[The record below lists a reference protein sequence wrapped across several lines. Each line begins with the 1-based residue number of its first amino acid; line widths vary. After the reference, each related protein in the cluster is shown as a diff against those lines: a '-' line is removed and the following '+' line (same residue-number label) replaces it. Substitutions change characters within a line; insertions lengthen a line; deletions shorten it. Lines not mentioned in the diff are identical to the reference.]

1 MQKQPAPIWALD
13 YNYGDDKMGH
23 LASKDAYKNLEDR
36 INWFTQGAPVSD
48 TLYKILQ
55 VLYTEKEAQ
64 RVALL
69 PVRPFTAK
77 KAAKIWKTS
86 EAEAET
92 YLVHLCEKA
101 LLVDS
106 FHNGVRK
113 FVMPPPMAGFI
124 EFALMRTRG
133 DIDQKYL
140 SELYYQYMN
149 VEEDFVKDLFFVTET
164 RLGRVFVQEPVLTND
179 NTLHILDYERAS
191 HIIDEAEYI
200 GLGICYCRHKMLHAG
215 HPCEINAP
223 LEVCLTFGNVA
234 RSLAQ
239 NGGYARLIDK
249 SEAMDVLQLAY
260 EHNLVQI
267 GENVRENP
275 AFICNCCGCCCE
287 ALQAARKFSP
297 MQPVATTNYI
307 PEVHGDMCVGCG
319 KCQKACPI
327 FAIEVKETEE
337 GQVKKKT
344 AQVNSEICLGCGV
357 CARNCP
363 TKAIEMKRRPIQVI
377 TPVNGTHRFVLQAIE
392 KGTLQNLIFDN
403 QAFAN
408 HRAMAAVFATILKL
422 PPLKQALAS
431 KQFKSVYLDKLIS
444 SQVEKNRRKEEAM
457 KK

>member
-1 MQKQPAPIWALD
+1 
-13 YNYGDDKMGH
+13 MGH
-23 LASKDAYKNLEDR
+23 LTTRDAYKNLEER
-36 INWFTQGAPVSD
+36 INWFTQGAPESE

-55 VLYTEKEAQ
+55 VLYTEKEAKW
-64 RVALL
+64 VSLL
-69 PVRPFTAK
+69 PVRPFTLK
-77 KAAKIWKTS
+77 KAARIWGTS
-86 EAEAET
+86 EAKAEK
-92 YLVHLCEKA
+92 LLDHLCDKA

-106 FHNGVRK
+106 EYHGQRQ

-164 RLGRVFVQEPVLTND
+164 RLGRVYVQEPVLANDKTN
-179 NTLHILDYERAS
+179 HILDYERAT

-200 GLGICYCRHKMLHAG
+200 GVGTCYCRHKMYHAG

-223 LEVCLTFGNVA
+223 MEVCLTFDNVA
-234 RSLAQ
+234 RSLSEHK
-239 NGGYARLIDK
+239 GYARLISK
-249 SEAMDVLQLAY
+249 EEAKDILELSY
-260 EHNLVQI
+260 ESNLVQI
-267 GENVRENP
+267 GENVREHP

-307 PEVHGDMCVGCG
+307 PKVSLEKCIGCG
-319 KCQKACPI
+319 KCEKVCPI
-327 FAIEVKETEE
+327 LAISMEDS
-337 GQVKKKT
+337 GDDAAAKKHAK
-344 AQVNSEICLGCGV
+344 VDEEICLGCGV

-363 TKAIEMKRRPIQVI
+363 TKAIELNRRPVQII
-377 TPVNGTHRFVLQAIE
+377 TPVNSTHRFVLQAIE

-408 HRAMAAVFATILKL
+408 HRAMAAVFSTILKL

-431 KQFKSVYLDKLIS
+431 KQFKSVYLDKLLS
-444 SQVEKNRRKEEAM
+444 AHKN

>member
-1 MQKQPAPIWALD
+1 
-13 YNYGDDKMGH
+13 MGH
-23 LASKDAYKNLEDR
+23 LTTKDAYKSLEER
-36 INWFTQGAPVSD
+36 INWFTQGAPPSE

-55 VLYTEKEAQ
+55 VLYSEKEAKW
-64 RVALL
+64 VALL
-69 PVRPFTAK
+69 PVRPFTLK
-77 KAAKIWKTS
+77 KAAKIWGTT
-86 EAEAET
+86 EAKAEK
-92 YLVHLCEKA
+92 LLDRLCERA

-106 FHNGVRK
+106 DYHGERQ

-149 VEEDFVKDLFFVTET
+149 VEEDFVKDLFFATET
-164 RLGRVFVQEPVLTND
+164 RLGRVYVQEPVLTNEKT
-179 NTLHILDYERAS
+179 NHILDYERAT
-191 HIIDEAEYI
+191 HIVEEAEYI
-200 GLGICYCRHKMLHAG
+200 GLGTCYCRHKMYHAG

-223 LEVCLTFGNVA
+223 WDVCLTFDNVA
-234 RSLAQ
+234 RSLAEH
-239 NGGYARLIDK
+239 GGYARLISK
-249 SEAMDVLQLAY
+249 EEAKEVLELSY
-260 EHNLVQI
+260 ESNLVQI
-267 GENVRENP
+267 GENVREHP

-307 PEVHGDMCVGCG
+307 PKVSRNQCVGCG
-319 KCQKACPI
+319 KCAKVCPI
-327 FAIEVKETEE
+327 LAIQMKEKNPVIDE
-337 GQVKKKT
+337 
-344 AQVNSEICLGCGV
+344 EICLGCGV

-363 TKAIEMKRRPIQVI
+363 TKAITLERRPIQII
-377 TPVNGTHRFVLQAIE
+377 TPVNSTHRFVLQAIE

-408 HRAMAAVFATILKL
+408 HRAMAAVFGTILKL

-431 KQFKSVYLDKLIS
+431 KQFKSVYLDRLLS
-444 SQVEKNRRKEEAM
+444 MHQ